1 MNTFKIKI
9 YKHSSIRTHID
20 DDIEKII
27 PYFTGAFV
35 KQYIDIVPTIDIE
48 NTIKDY
54 KDDTLFK
61 PNEGVYDV
69 VMFIYEQ
76 GTFPV
81 YATTHPYSNK
91 LRVCYISVNPLEDN
105 IEYTWKVIVHELV
118 HALAF
123 KTMADK
129 GVFIKNVLDYS
140 SPTPYYK
147 NDNPYAL
154 DGNFSQQLALLKP
167 YLKETQTSTW
177 KYFKLTE
184 STGSNGHTVAELNKE
199 LVDKL
204 DIVRGECGFPF
215 VINSGYRTPA
225 ENALLKDSVTDSAHT
240 LRLAVDIKCID
251 STKRMKIVSSA
262 FLHGFKRIGIANT
275 YIHLDLDKNKPNSI
289 WLY

>member
-9 YKHSSIRTHID
+9 YKHSSIKTPID
-20 DDIEKII
+20 DDIEKVI
-27 PYFTGAFV
+27 PYFNGDFV
-35 KQYIDIVPTIDIE
+35 KNYIDIIPTIDIE
-48 NTIKDY
+48 NTDKDY
-54 KDDTLFK
+54 KNDTLFK
-61 PNEGVYDV
+61 PNEGIYDV
-69 VMFIYEQ
+69 VVLIYEQ

-81 YATTHPYSNK
+81 YGSTYPYSNK
-91 LRVCYISVNPLEDN
+91 MRVCYVSVNPLEDN
-105 IEYTWKVIVHELV
+105 IEYSWKTIVHELL
-118 HALAF
+118 HALVF

-129 GVFIKNVLDYS
+129 GVFIKNVLDFS
-140 SPTPYYK
+140 SPTFYFK
-147 NDNPYAL
+147 NDNPYAI

-184 STGSNGHTVAELNKE
+184 STGSNGHTVSELNKG

-215 VINSGYRTPA
+215 IINSGYRTPT
-225 ENALLKDSVTDSAHT
+225 ENSLLKDSVKDSSHI

-251 STKRMKIVSSA
+251 STKRMKIISSA
-262 FLHGFKRIGIANT
+262 FLHGFKRIGIHSQ
-275 YIHLDLDKNKPNSI
+275 YIHLDLDNSKSSSI